1 MDPTVPIAVVG
12 YSCRLPGAEDP
23 TALWRLLSTGGN
35 AVTEVPVD
43 RWDVAEL
50 PDEPWVRAAR
60 WGGFLDDPGLFD
72 ADFFQVSPRE
82 AAAMDP
88 QQRLVLELGW
98 EALEH
103 AGVVPAALDGTDTGV
118 FVGAA
123 LDDYAILRARLGAAG
138 ISPHTAAGTLRSM
151 IPNRLSYLLGLRGP
165 SEVVDTGQSSSLVA
179 VHLAAE
185 SLRAGECSAA
195 LAGGVSLNLAPETA
209 LAAAASGALS
219 PTGRAHTF
227 DARADGYVRGEGG
240 ALVLLKTLDRALADG
255 DRVRCVIRGSAVNAG
270 AAAAGLT
277 VPDPQVQRE
286 VIDLAHRRAG
296 LTPADTQYVELHGTG
311 TVVGDPV
318 EAAALGATR
327 PPGSPLTVGSIKT
340 NIGHLEAAA
349 GIAGLLKVVLSLEHA
364 ALPASLH
371 FETAH
376 PAIDLDRLQ
385 LRVQRD
391 FTPWPAPVDVLRR
404 AGVSA
409 FGLGGT
415 YAHLVVEQA
424 PDRPAP
430 ADQGE
435 PERAVLWTLSGRSA
449 EALRAQAARLHAH
462 VSQRPTVDPAA
473 VGRALF
479 TARTAF
485 AHRAAVA
492 GADRETL
499 LRGLAALAD
508 DRTDPLLA
516 EGTTGVAGTTGGPV
530 FVFPGQ
536 GSQWVGMAARLL
548 TEAPVFAAGIAD
560 CERALNAHVDWSLTA
575 VLRGEEGSPPLER
588 VDVVQPVLF
597 AVMVSL
603 AELWRSYGV
612 VPAAVVGHSQGEIA
626 AACVAGVLPL
636 ADAARLVALRSRALL
651 DLVDHGAMLFVPVS
665 AEQVAHPLQPWSDR
679 LSLAAV
685 NGPDSVTISG
695 DPAALDEFGALL
707 ADRGVMSWR
716 IPGVTFAGHSPQVEK
731 LREPLREA
739 CTHLSPGR
747 ANSLFYS
754 TVTGSAAEPDELGA
768 DYWYRNL
775 REPVQFGAAVSA
787 LLRDGYRNFIEVS
800 PDPLLTVWVQQ
811 AVEHAQ
817 VDGCVTGTLR
827 RGDGG
832 LDRFLHALGTLHVHG
847 GEFTAET
854 LFAGAAPHAELPTY
868 AFQRRRHWLGET
880 PTAPAARPARTERAP
895 HTGEAASGTVVT
907 VDVAAVVRTQIAQV
921 LGHEDAAGIA
931 TGRTF
936 KELGLSSQLGMEL
949 RERLHRSTGVRLPN
963 TLVFDWP
970 TPDALID
977 HLRGIEA
984 PRTAPLPAAG
994 APLGIDDPIVIV
1006 GMACRFPGGVAGP
1019 EDLWRV
1025 VADGTDVIGD
1035 LPTDRGWDLTG
1046 LEGRDPAEAAAVRH
1060 GGFLPDAADFDAEF
1074 FGISPREATAMDPQQ
1089 RLLLE
1094 TSWEALERSGIRPDQ
1109 LRGTRTGVYVGA
1121 TAMEYGP
1128 RLHEPVEG
1136 TEGLRL
1142 TGTTASVMSGR
1153 VAYALGLEGP
1163 AVTVDT
1169 ACSSSLVAL
1178 HLAAQALRTG
1188 ECELA
1193 LAGGVAVMSTSGIH
1207 IEFSRQQGL
1216 APDGRC
1222 KSFAEAAD
1230 GTSWAEGVGLLV
1242 VQRRSAAVRAG
1253 RRVWAVVAGSAVNQD
1268 GASNGLTAPNGPSQ
1282 QRVIRQALAQAGV
1295 AAADVDLVEAHGTG
1309 TVLGDPIEAQALQA
1323 VYGDAHG
1330 TDRPLWLGSVK
1341 SNLGHTQAAA
1351 GVAGV
1356 IKSVLAMYHG
1366 VLPRTLHVDAPTPHV
1381 DWAASG
1387 VRLLTEARPWP
1398 ESGGPRRSAVS
1409 SFGISGTNAHVVL
1422 EHPDEPANTPT
1433 APADPVGV
1441 LPWVVS
1447 AKSATALT
1455 AQAAR
1460 LADTVPPLPAGDV
1473 ARALADR
1480 APLTERAVVL
1490 GLGADLLD
1498 GCTALAH
1505 GESPGHVVRGRALTG
1520 GPVFVFPGQG
1530 AQWTGMARGL
1540 LAEAP
1545 VFAARMADCA
1555 AALAPHTDWDLL
1567 ETVRTAD
1574 DTVLQ
1579 RVDVI
1584 QPVLFSVM
1592 VSLAA
1597 LWESHGVRPAAVIG
1611 HSQGEIA
1618 AACVAGALSLTD
1630 AAAVVALR
1638 SRSLTRLAGLGGM
1651 VSVAEPLERVE
1662 ARIAGEPLEVAAVN
1676 GPELIV
1682 VAGDST
1688 ACDRLLT
1695 GCTADGVR
1703 ARRIAVDY
1711 ASHSSHIEEL
1721 QQELGDALSTLTP
1734 LAAPVPFFSTVADGS
1749 RAELDG
1755 PLDTTGLDGGYW
1767 YRNLRG
1773 TVRFDAAVRAAVR
1786 TGHQLFLEMSPH
1798 PVLTTAVQQN
1808 AEPLD
1813 RPVAAVGTLRR
1824 DEDEPS
1830 RMLRSLAEAYVNG
1843 AAVEWH
1849 TVLPAGARADLPTYA
1864 FQRQRYWLT
1873 EEPGRAGV
1881 AALGLDA
1888 PRHPLLGAAVRLADT
1903 DDVVLTGRLSRHSH
1917 PWLAERSAGD
1927 GGVPTA
1933 VFVELALRAGD
1944 EIGCTTVEEL
1954 HLRTPLTLP
1963 ATGNVDLQIRTGTA
1977 TDGTRTVR
1985 LSGRTRAG
1993 AGWTLHAE
2001 GTLGTG
2007 PAPAFALRQWPPADA
2022 EPLTVT
2028 DLYASLAARGHDIGP
2043 SYRGVQAAWRVG
2055 ADLYA
2060 EVALPAGVATR
2071 AGRFGIHPALLDAAL
2086 HLRLAETGDGH
2097 AVAADWTGV
2106 HLAATGAE
2114 RVRVRLAHDGAL
2126 ELADGDGAPVAAARA
2141 VAIRRPQGTPSSAD
2155 TADALFTVDWQR
2167 PGRPA
2172 GAASE
2177 RPVVL
2182 GEDGADHEDL
2192 PALLAAVAAGT
2203 PAPDLVVWPAAGDLP
2218 AALAVLQGFLA
2229 AEELRGSRLAV
2240 VTRDAVGAAPDA
2252 GAAAVWG
2259 LVRSAQLEFPGRLL
2273 LADLDADAVLPA
2285 VLPEA
2290 EDQLTVRSGEVLVPR
2305 LGRLRATGGPVGF
2318 GAGTVLITG
2327 GTGALGSA
2335 VARHLVARHGVRK
2348 LVLLSRRGPAAP
2360 GAAAL
2365 VAELGDAGARA
2376 DAVAC
2381 DASDRAALE
2390 QVVSGIEDLSAVV
2403 HCAGVL
2409 RDVTVARMTAAD
2421 VAETFRAKALP
2432 ARYLHELTADRE
2444 LSAFVLFSS
2453 VTGVLGS
2460 AGQANY
2466 AAANAYLDALAAR
2479 RRAHGL
2485 PGTSLAW
2492 GWWAASTGMT
2502 GALSDADR
2510 RRLARS
2516 GLVPMSDAQ
2525 GLALLDAAL
2534 GTGQPQVVAAPLDL
2548 AAVRDTAA
2556 PIPSVLRALVGP
2568 VRRTAATGG
2577 GTSDLGA
2584 RLATMTGAERM
2595 RHLTDLVRAEAATV
2609 LGHAGTATID
2619 ADRAYHEMG
2628 FDSLTAVD
2636 LRNRLTA
2643 RTGLALSTTVVFDRP
2658 TPAATA
2664 RHLLA
2669 ELVGESGAVA
2679 AAAAATRAADAD
2691 DPIVIVG
2698 MACRFPGGVTG
2709 PDDLWRVVAD
2719 GTDVTGEFP
2728 TDRGWD
2734 VAGLYA
2740 PDRDRVGTSYTRR
2753 GGFLDG
2759 IADFDADFFGISP
2772 REAAATDPQQR
2783 VVLETAWEALE
2794 HAGIDPTVL
2803 HSSATGVYLGSNLQ
2817 DYSTYAAGAPDDSTG
2832 YQVTGSAASV
2842 MSGRVAYALGL
2853 EGPAVTVDTACS
2865 SSLVSLHL
2873 AAQALRAGECE
2884 LALVGGVTIMTT
2896 PSLFVEFSRQRALAP
2911 DGRCKPFSADADGTG
2926 WAEGVGL
2933 LVVQRRSAAV
2943 RAGRR
2948 VWAVV
2953 AGSAVNQDGASNGLT
2968 APNGPSQQRVIRQA
2982 LAQAGV
2988 AAGDVDLVEAHG
3000 TGTVLGDPI
3009 EAQALLATYGQQRPA
3024 DQPAWLGSV
3033 KSNLGHTQAA
3043 AGVAGV
3049 IKSVLAMHHG
3059 VLPRTLHVDAPT
3071 PHVDWASGAVNLLT
3085 EARPW
3090 PESGR
3095 PRRSAVS
3102 SFGIS
3107 GTNAHVVLEHPD
3119 DPANTPTAPADPP
3132 PAPGL
3137 LPWVVSA
3144 KSATALT
3151 AQAARLADTATDRT
3165 PEDIGR
3171 SLVGTRA
3178 ALTHRAVVLGH
3189 DRAALLDGLHA
3200 LAEGRPGAAVVRG
3213 QRLSTE
3219 PVFVFSGEGAQW
3231 DGMARHLLD
3240 VSPAFAARMD
3250 ECATAL
3256 APHTDWSL
3264 LAVIRG
3270 EQDAP
3275 PLDRA
3280 DVGQPVLFAVAVSLA
3295 AMWESYGVRP
3305 SAVVGHS
3312 RGEVA
3317 AACVAGVL
3325 SLPDAAALI
3334 AARGRLLH
3342 ASGLAGRG
3350 AMAWAALSPE
3360 QAGPRLTTGLAV
3372 AAVNGP
3378 DSVVVAGDPEELA
3391 AFVAGCTTDG
3401 VRTRPAGT
3409 DYAFHTD
3416 RMDAPAARL
3425 AEYAAEI
3432 TPHRAEVPFWST
3444 VTGGPLPDGA
3454 ADAGYWARNLRDTV
3468 RFHDAVSG
3476 LLDAGHRFFIEV
3488 SPHPVLTLPIQQSAD
3503 AAEVTA
3509 AAIGTLR
3516 RGEDDRDR
3524 LITSLATAYVHGAPV
3539 DWSALLPAGPV
3550 VGLPTYAFQRRR
3562 HWLDAVATAP
3572 DLPAAG
3578 VTGTG
3583 HPLLGAAIDVAEPGA
3598 ALVLTGRLSLG
3609 DHPWLADHVIGGT
3622 VLVPGTA
3629 LVELALRAGAGTGCD
3644 VVEEV
3649 SLHTP
3654 LTLPD
3659 DGAVRLQLAVGAAE
3673 DGRRTFGIF
3682 SHRVTAG
3689 EDGTEVQ
3696 WTRHAAGV
3704 LAADEVPPPAPDA
3717 CTAPADAEP
3726 VPVADFYTS
3735 LADRG
3740 YAYGPAFRGLHA
3752 ARRSGADLY
3761 ADVTLPDTAAA
3772 EQRFALHPALLDAA
3786 LQAVALLG
3794 LADDAVVLPFAWA
3807 GVRLHG
3813 ARPAGATALRVRLR
3827 RLADGAVTVAAA
3839 AEDGTPV
3846 LTIDSLTMRPVTP
3859 GQLAS
3864 GAGDELYA
3872 IRWTPVDPGAAKT
3885 AEPLPV
3891 RDGLRD
3897 GRRDGFWDG
3906 KSTPEPV
3913 GGTALLDCRALGTRE
3928 VTGAAAAVTQ
3938 VLASIREWAHH
3949 AGARR
3954 LLVVTRG
3961 AVDEVSDPVGAGVWG
3976 LVRSAQREFPE
3987 RFALVDAESD
3997 GELPDAL
4004 ADLAA
4009 VEDQL
4014 AVRSGRMLAARLD
4027 RFAAPP
4033 DAADGIAA
4041 LGTGTA
4047 LITGGTGVLGALVAR
4062 HLVTRHRVRRLVLL
4076 SRRGVAAPG
4085 AGALARELTAA
4096 GARVDVLAC
4105 DVSDRS
4111 ALAAVLSDID
4121 DLSAVV
4127 HCAGVLRDG
4136 TLPQLSASDVDE
4148 VFRAKVLS
4156 AWHLHELTADRK
4168 LSAFLLF
4175 SSAAA
4180 LLGSAGQANYAA
4192 ANGVLDGLAA
4202 LRRAQG
4208 LPATSLAWGLWA
4220 SASGMTGDLSAADRR
4235 RLARAG
4241 LAPMTDAQ
4249 ALALLDR
4256 ALAGDSAFVAP
4267 MSLDLDGLRREAS
4280 TLAPLWHGLIRPV
4293 RRAGTVTRVPDLR
4306 ERLAALADPEDRDRL
4321 LVELVRA
4328 EVAAVLGY
4336 ARAETVDAHRAFN
4349 ELGFD
4354 SLTALD
4360 LRNRLTVATGLRLPA
4375 TLVFDHPRPVGVAR
4389 FLLAALAGGPES
4401 GSPASGPPTR
4411 PVAEPVEESVDD
4423 SSDDELIDG
4432 LGVADLIRLAR
4443 EGAGS

>member
-1 MDPTVPIAVVG
+1 M
-12 YSCRLPGAEDP
+12 
-23 TALWRLLSTGGN
+23 
-35 AVTEVPVD
+35 
-43 RWDVAEL
+43 
-50 PDEPWVRAAR
+50 
-60 WGGFLDDPGLFD
+60 
-72 ADFFQVSPRE
+72 
-82 AAAMDP
+82 
-88 QQRLVLELGW
+88 
-98 EALEH
+98 
-103 AGVVPAALDGTDTGV
+103 
-118 FVGAA
+118 
-123 LDDYAILRARLGAAG
+123 
-138 ISPHTAAGTLRSM
+138 
-151 IPNRLSYLLGLRGP
+151 
-165 SEVVDTGQSSSLVA
+165 
-179 VHLAAE
+179 
-185 SLRAGECSAA
+185 
-195 LAGGVSLNLAPETA
+195 
-209 LAAAASGALS
+209 
-219 PTGRAHTF
+219 
-227 DARADGYVRGEGG
+227 
-240 ALVLLKTLDRALADG
+240 
-255 DRVRCVIRGSAVNAG
+255 
-270 AAAAGLT
+270 
-277 VPDPQVQRE
+277 
-286 VIDLAHRRAG
+286 
-296 LTPADTQYVELHGTG
+296 
-311 TVVGDPV
+311 
-318 EAAALGATR
+318 
-327 PPGSPLTVGSIKT
+327 
-340 NIGHLEAAA
+340 
-349 GIAGLLKVVLSLEHA
+349 
-364 ALPASLH
+364 
-371 FETAH
+371 
-376 PAIDLDRLQ
+376 
-385 LRVQRD
+385 
-391 FTPWPAPVDVLRR
+391 
-404 AGVSA
+404 
-409 FGLGGT
+409 
-415 YAHLVVEQA
+415 
-424 PDRPAP
+424 
-430 ADQGE
+430 
-435 PERAVLWTLSGRSA
+435 
-449 EALRAQAARLHAH
+449 
-462 VSQRPTVDPAA
+462 
-473 VGRALF
+473 
-479 TARTAF
+479 
-485 AHRAAVA
+485 
-492 GADRETL
+492 
-499 LRGLAALAD
+499 
-508 DRTDPLLA
+508 
-516 EGTTGVAGTTGGPV
+516 
-530 FVFPGQ
+530 
-536 GSQWVGMAARLL
+536 
-548 TEAPVFAAGIAD
+548 
-560 CERALNAHVDWSLTA
+560 
-575 VLRGEEGSPPLER
+575 
-588 VDVVQPVLF
+588 
-597 AVMVSL
+597 
-603 AELWRSYGV
+603 
-612 VPAAVVGHSQGEIA
+612 
-626 AACVAGVLPL
+626 
-636 ADAARLVALRSRALL
+636 
-651 DLVDHGAMLFVPVS
+651 
-665 AEQVAHPLQPWSDR
+665 
-679 LSLAAV
+679 
-685 NGPDSVTISG
+685 
-695 DPAALDEFGALL
+695 
-707 ADRGVMSWR
+707 
-716 IPGVTFAGHSPQVEK
+716 
-731 LREPLREA
+731 
-739 CTHLSPGR
+739 
-747 ANSLFYS
+747 
-754 TVTGSAAEPDELGA
+754 
-768 DYWYRNL
+768 
-775 REPVQFGAAVSA
+775 
-787 LLRDGYRNFIEVS
+787 
-800 PDPLLTVWVQQ
+800 
-811 AVEHAQ
+811 
-817 VDGCVTGTLR
+817 
-827 RGDGG
+827 
-832 LDRFLHALGTLHVHG
+832 
-847 GEFTAET
+847 
-854 LFAGAAPHAELPTY
+854 
-868 AFQRRRHWLGET
+868 
-880 PTAPAARPARTERAP
+880 
-895 HTGEAASGTVVT
+895 
-907 VDVAAVVRTQIAQV
+907 
-921 LGHEDAAGIA
+921 
-931 TGRTF
+931 
-936 KELGLSSQLGMEL
+936 
-949 RERLHRSTGVRLPN
+949 
-963 TLVFDWP
+963 
-970 TPDALID
+970 
-977 HLRGIEA
+977 
-984 PRTAPLPAAG
+984 
-994 APLGIDDPIVIV
+994 
-1006 GMACRFPGGVAGP
+1006 
-1019 EDLWRV
+1019 
-1025 VADGTDVIGD
+1025 
-1035 LPTDRGWDLTG
+1035 
-1046 LEGRDPAEAAAVRH
+1046 
-1060 GGFLPDAADFDAEF
+1060 
-1074 FGISPREATAMDPQQ
+1074 
-1089 RLLLE
+1089 
-1094 TSWEALERSGIRPDQ
+1094 
-1109 LRGTRTGVYVGA
+1109 
-1121 TAMEYGP
+1121 
-1128 RLHEPVEG
+1128 
-1136 TEGLRL
+1136 
-1142 TGTTASVMSGR
+1142 
-1153 VAYALGLEGP
+1153 
-1163 AVTVDT
+1163 
-1169 ACSSSLVAL
+1169 
-1178 HLAAQALRTG
+1178 
-1188 ECELA
+1188 
-1193 LAGGVAVMSTSGIH
+1193 
-1207 IEFSRQQGL
+1207 
-1216 APDGRC
+1216 
-1222 KSFAEAAD
+1222 
-1230 GTSWAEGVGLLV
+1230 
-1242 VQRRSAAVRAG
+1242 
-1253 RRVWAVVAGSAVNQD
+1253 
-1268 GASNGLTAPNGPSQ
+1268 
-1282 QRVIRQALAQAGV
+1282 
-1295 AAADVDLVEAHGTG
+1295 
-1309 TVLGDPIEAQALQA
+1309 
-1323 VYGDAHG
+1323 
-1330 TDRPLWLGSVK
+1330 
-1341 SNLGHTQAAA
+1341 
-1351 GVAGV
+1351 
-1356 IKSVLAMYHG
+1356 
-1366 VLPRTLHVDAPTPHV
+1366 
-1381 DWAASG
+1381 
-1387 VRLLTEARPWP
+1387 
-1398 ESGGPRRSAVS
+1398 
-1409 SFGISGTNAHVVL
+1409 
-1422 EHPDEPANTPT
+1422 
-1433 APADPVGV
+1433 
-1441 LPWVVS
+1441 
-1447 AKSATALT
+1447 
-1455 AQAAR
+1455 
-1460 LADTVPPLPAGDV
+1460 
-1473 ARALADR
+1473 
-1480 APLTERAVVL
+1480 
-1490 GLGADLLD
+1490 
-1498 GCTALAH
+1498 
-1505 GESPGHVVRGRALTG
+1505 
-1520 GPVFVFPGQG
+1520 
-1530 AQWTGMARGL
+1530 
-1540 LAEAP
+1540 
-1545 VFAARMADCA
+1545 
-1555 AALAPHTDWDLL
+1555 
-1567 ETVRTAD
+1567 
-1574 DTVLQ
+1574 
-1579 RVDVI
+1579 
-1584 QPVLFSVM
+1584 
-1592 VSLAA
+1592 
-1597 LWESHGVRPAAVIG
+1597 
-1611 HSQGEIA
+1611 
-1618 AACVAGALSLTD
+1618 
-1630 AAAVVALR
+1630 
-1638 SRSLTRLAGLGGM
+1638 
-1651 VSVAEPLERVE
+1651 
-1662 ARIAGEPLEVAAVN
+1662 
-1676 GPELIV
+1676 
-1682 VAGDST
+1682 
-1688 ACDRLLT
+1688 
-1695 GCTADGVR
+1695 
-1703 ARRIAVDY
+1703 
-1711 ASHSSHIEEL
+1711 
-1721 QQELGDALSTLTP
+1721 
-1734 LAAPVPFFSTVADGS
+1734 
-1749 RAELDG
+1749 
-1755 PLDTTGLDGGYW
+1755 
-1767 YRNLRG
+1767 
-1773 TVRFDAAVRAAVR
+1773 
-1786 TGHQLFLEMSPH
+1786 
-1798 PVLTTAVQQN
+1798 
-1808 AEPLD
+1808 
-1813 RPVAAVGTLRR
+1813 
-1824 DEDEPS
+1824 
-1830 RMLRSLAEAYVNG
+1830 
-1843 AAVEWH
+1843 
-1849 TVLPAGARADLPTYA
+1849 
-1864 FQRQRYWLT
+1864 
-1873 EEPGRAGV
+1873 
-1881 AALGLDA
+1881 
-1888 PRHPLLGAAVRLADT
+1888 
-1903 DDVVLTGRLSRHSH
+1903 
-1917 PWLAERSAGD
+1917 
-1927 GGVPTA
+1927 
-1933 VFVELALRAGD
+1933 
-1944 EIGCTTVEEL
+1944 
-1954 HLRTPLTLP
+1954 
-1963 ATGNVDLQIRTGTA
+1963 
-1977 TDGTRTVR
+1977 
-1985 LSGRTRAG
+1985 
-1993 AGWTLHAE
+1993 
-2001 GTLGTG
+2001 
-2007 PAPAFALRQWPPADA
+2007 
-2022 EPLTVT
+2022 
-2028 DLYASLAARGHDIGP
+2028 
-2043 SYRGVQAAWRVG
+2043 
-2055 ADLYA
+2055 
-2060 EVALPAGVATR
+2060 
-2071 AGRFGIHPALLDAAL
+2071 
-2086 HLRLAETGDGH
+2086 
-2097 AVAADWTGV
+2097 
-2106 HLAATGAE
+2106 
-2114 RVRVRLAHDGAL
+2114 
-2126 ELADGDGAPVAAARA
+2126 
-2141 VAIRRPQGTPSSAD
+2141 
-2155 TADALFTVDWQR
+2155 DWQR
-2167 PGRPA
+2167 PGRPV
-2172 GAASE
+2172 GAAPE

-2192 PALLAAVAAGT
+2192 PALLAAVAAGS
-2203 PAPDLVVWPAAGDLP
+2203 PAPDLVVWPAAADP
-2218 AALAVLQGFLA
+2218 STVLAVLQGFLA
-2229 AEELRGSRLAV
+2229 AADLRSSRLAV

-2273 LADLDADAVLPA
+2273 LADLEADAVLPA

-2305 LGRLRATGGPVGF
+2305 LARVRTTGAPVGF
-2318 GAGTVLITG
+2318 GAGTALITG

-2360 GAAAL
+2360 LAAAL
-2365 VAELGDAGARA
+2365 VAELGDAGAQV

-2432 ARYLHELTADRE
+2432 AQHLHELTADRD

-2492 GWWAASTGMT
+2492 GWWAAENGMT

-2510 RRLARS
+2510 HRLARS
-2516 GLVPMSDAQ
+2516 GLVPMTDEQ

-2548 AAVRDTAA
+2548 PAVRGTAA
-2556 PIPSVLRALVGP
+2556 PVPSVLRALVGP
-2568 VRRTAATGG
+2568 VRRTAATGA

-2584 RLATMTGAERM
+2584 RLAAMTGAERM

-2643 RTGLALSTTVVFDRP
+2643 RTGLPLPTTVVFDRP

-2664 RHLLA
+2664 RYLFA
-2669 ELVGESGAVA
+2669 ELVGESGTVA
-2679 AAAAATRAADAD
+2679 TGAAATRAVDTD

-2698 MACRFPGGVTG
+2698 MACRFPGGVSG

-2740 PDRDRVGTSYTRR
+2740 PDPDRVGTSYTRR
-2753 GGFLDG
+2753 GGFLTG

-2865 SSLVSLHL
+2865 SSLVALHL

-3009 EAQALLATYGQQRPA
+3009 EAQALLATYGQQRSE
-3024 DQPAWLGSV
+3024 DLPAWLGSV

-3071 PHVDWASGAVNLLT
+3071 PHVDWSSGALSLLA

-3090 PESGR
+3090 PETGR

-3107 GTNAHVVLEHPD
+3107 GTNAHVVLEHPGE
-3119 DPANTPTAPADPP
+3119 PANDPPAPADPP
-3132 PAPGL
+3132 QQPGL

-3151 AQAARLADTATDRT
+3151 AQAARLAAAATDRLA
-3165 PEDIGR
+3165 EDIGR
-3171 SLVGTRA
+3171 SLAGTRA

-3189 DRAALLDGLHA
+3189 DRDALLDGLHA

-3213 QRLSTE
+3213 QRLATE

-3250 ECATAL
+3250 ACATAL
-3256 APHTDWSL
+3256 APHTEWSL

-3270 EQDAP
+3270 DQGAP

-3325 SLPDAAALI
+3325 SLSDAAALI

-3360 QAGPRLTTGLAV
+3360 QAGPRLTPGLAV

-3378 DSVVVAGDPEELA
+3378 HSVVVAGDPEELA
-3391 AFVAGCTTDG
+3391 AFVAGCTADG
-3401 VRTRPAGT
+3401 VRTRAAGA

-3416 RMDAPAARL
+3416 RMDAPAAQL
-3425 AEYAAEI
+3425 AEYAAQI
-3432 TPHRAEVPFWST
+3432 TPRRAEVPFWST

-3476 LLDAGHRFFIEV
+3476 LLDAGHRFFVEV

-3503 AAEVTA
+3503 AAEVSA

-3516 RGEDDRDR
+3516 RGEDGRDR

-3539 DWSALLPAGPV
+3539 DWSAVLPAGPV
-3550 VGLPTYAFQRRR
+3550 VGLPTYAFQRHR
-3562 HWLDAVATAP
+3562 HWLDAVAPTP

-3598 ALVLTGRLSLG
+3598 ALVLTGRLSLR
-3609 DHPWLADHVIGGT
+3609 DHPWLADHAIGGT

-3629 LVELALRAGAGTGCD
+3629 LVELALRAGAGTGCGA
-3644 VVEEV
+3644 VEEV

-3659 DGAVRLQLAVGAAE
+3659 VGAVRLQLAVGADE

-3682 SHRVTAG
+3682 SHRIGAG

-3704 LAADEVPPPAPDA
+3704 LAPDEVPPPATDA
-3717 CTAPADAEP
+3717 CTPPADAEP
-3726 VPVADFYTS
+3726 VPVADFYAS

-3740 YAYGPAFRGLHA
+3740 YAYGPAFQGLNA

-3761 ADVTLPDTAAA
+3761 VEVALPDAAVA
-3772 EQRFALHPALLDAA
+3772 DRRFALHPALLDAA

-3794 LADDAVVLPFAWA
+3794 LADDAVVLPFTWA

-3813 ARPAGATALRVRLR
+3813 ADPAGVTALRVRLR
-3827 RLADGAVTVAAA
+3827 RLADGAVTVFAAT
-3839 AEDGTPV
+3839 EDGTPV
-3846 LTIDSLTMRPVTP
+3846 LTIDSLTMRPVNP

-3872 IRWTPVDPGAAKT
+3872 IRWAPVDTGAVKT
-3885 AEPLPV
+3885 AEPRPV
-3891 RDGLRD
+3891 RDGLGDGGRD
-3897 GRRDGFWDG
+3897 GLRDGFWDG

-3913 GGTALLDCRALGTRE
+3913 GGTALLDCRVLDTRE
-3928 VTGAAAAVTQ
+3928 VTGAAAAVTRL
-3938 VLASIREWAHH
+3938 LASLREWAQH

-3976 LVRSAQREFPE
+3976 LVRSAGREFPG

-4004 ADLAA
+4004 TDLAA

-4014 AVRSGRMLAARLD
+4014 AVRSGRVLAARLD
-4027 RFAAPP
+4027 RVAASP
-4033 DAADGIAA
+4033 DATDATAA
-4041 LGTGTA
+4041 LGTGTV

-4062 HLVTRHRVRRLVLL
+4062 HLVTRHGVRRLVLL
-4076 SRRGVAAPG
+4076 SRRGPSAPG
-4085 AGALARELTAA
+4085 AEALARELDAD

-4111 ALAAVLSDID
+4111 ALTTVLSGIE

-4220 SASGMTGDLSAADRR
+4220 SASGMTGDLSDADRR

-4241 LAPMTDAQ
+4241 LAPMADAQ

-4256 ALAGDSAFVAP
+4256 ALAGDSAHVAP
-4267 MSLDLDGLRREAS
+4267 MSLDLDGLRREAN

-4306 ERLAALADPEDRDRL
+4306 ERLTALADPEDRDRL

-4360 LRNRLTVATGLRLPA
+4360 LRNRLTAATGLRLPA

-4389 FLLAALAGGPES
+4389 FLLAALAGEPEP
-4401 GSPASGPPTR
+4401 GSPGSGPPTG

-4432 LGVADLIRLAR
+4432 LGVADSFLLAR
-4443 EGAGS
+4443 VGGG